1 MGNSNKKNEIRS
13 PIFKLNKFCELRSS
27 IYYGYELKDG
37 RICLCISGSD
47 FNIYNHDNIEENK
60 EDLRIDDGYSVSSV
74 ELHNGYLVV
83 VTYGPHMIFYSING
97 NTYKEVQR
105 ISAKSEAYRENFVS
119 QLLNGQLITMDWYG
133 RIKLYNLIDGLYKE
147 VKCFQPMN
155 TFQAEK
161 MKEIKEN
168 IIILRG
174 WNHSNEDYKLPLY
187 LCDLNNEKAKMIK
200 DNCVDFDI
208 FNKKNIIIFNKNSI
222 EMFDIEKFKATE
234 MINLP
239 DVEIKTGCLYNSRI
253 VLIGCNNEEIIGLK
267 IHKNK
272 LIEIERTKIKCHINH
287 KVQSIFKLKNN
298 SFIAIGDTEIYIFD
312 PIQ

>member
-1 MGNSNKKNEIRS
+1 MGNRNKKNEIKS
-13 PIFKLNKFCELRSS
+13 PLFKIHKFTELRSS

-37 RICLCISGSD
+37 RICLCIGGS
-47 FNIYNHDNIEENK
+47 FFRIYNIDNIQDKK
-60 EDLRIDDGYSVSSV
+60 EDLEIDVGFSVSSV
-74 ELHNGYLVV
+74 ELYNGNLVV
-83 VTYGPHMIFYSING
+83 VTYGPHLIFYSINR
-97 NTYKEVQR
+97 TTFKEVQK
-105 ISAKSEAYRENFVS
+105 ISAKSEEYRENFVS
-119 QLLNGQLITMDWYG
+119 QLLNRQLITMDWYG

-174 WNHSNEDYKLPLY
+174 WNHSNDNYKLPLY
-187 LCDLNNEKAKMIK
+187 LCDLNNEKAKLIK

-208 FNKKNIIIFNKNSI
+208 FNKKNIIIFNKKNI
-222 EMFDIEKFKATE
+222 EMFDIETFKTTE

-239 DVEIKTGCLYNSRI
+239 DIEITTGCLYNSKI
-253 VLIGCNNEEIIGLK
+253 VLVGCINEIIIGFK
-267 IHKNK
+267 IDKNK
-272 LIEIERTKIKCHINH
+272 LIEIERTKIKCHLNH
-287 KVQSIFKLKNN
+287 IVSDIFKLKNN

-312 PIQ
+312 PIK

>member
-1 MGNSNKKNEIRS
+1 MEIAV
-13 PIFKLNKFCELRSS
+13 
-27 IYYGYELKDG
+27 
-37 RICLCISGSD
+37 
-47 FNIYNHDNIEENK
+47 
-60 EDLRIDDGYSVSSV
+60 GYSVSSV
-74 ELHNGYLVV
+74 ELFNGNLVV

-97 NTYKEVQR
+97 TTFKEVQR

-119 QLLNGQLITMDWYG
+119 QLINRQLITMDWYG

-174 WNHSNEDYKLPLY
+174 WNHSNDNNKLPLY
-187 LCDLNNEKAKMIK
+187 LCDLNNEKAKLIK

-208 FNKKNIIIFNKNSI
+208 FNKKNIIIFNKNNI
-222 EMFDIEKFKATE
+222 EMFDIEKFKTTE

-239 DVEIKTGCLYNSRI
+239 DIEITTGCLYNSKI
-253 VLIGCNNEEIIGLK
+253 VLVGCINEVIIGFK

-272 LIEIERTKIKCHINH
+272 LIEIERTKIKCHLNH
-287 KVQSIFKLKNN
+287 IVSSIFKLKNN

-312 PIQ
+312 PIK